1 MAIEGQG
8 GGEGKPPE
16 LPALPEGEDD
26 DPGAEVPPSVAA
38 AVGQLALALLV
49 VVVLIMIFMVSS
61 AALRWLFG

>member
-16 LPALPEGEDD
+16 LPEGEDD